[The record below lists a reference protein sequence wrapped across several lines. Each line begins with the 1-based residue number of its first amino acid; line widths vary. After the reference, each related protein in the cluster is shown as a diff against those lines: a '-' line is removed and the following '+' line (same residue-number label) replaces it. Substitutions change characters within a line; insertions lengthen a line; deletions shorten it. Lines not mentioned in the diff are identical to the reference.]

1 VREPGGHTIA
11 HAIEPYDASRVH
23 GGWLSLEDV
32 ATVRARLCSVPVA
45 VRRTLPGMQP
55 KRADVL
61 PTGALL
67 FETALLHLG
76 ATGAWVS
83 DRGLRWGVGSE
94 GITIFNTIVT
104 PNSVTYPWSVCK
116 WGTSGAAQ
124 QSEYIKADSY
134 HPGGVNVLFL
144 DGAVRPQRETKVS
157 VFAPWD
163 ETSYVVVDIPEALW
177 SNLGLTYLA
186 HTHVPTV
193 WSKQDIELERREWTR
208 NKDGTFEIERQLP
221 NGIVFG
227 AKIIPSREAVRMEL
241 WLTNGTKGP
250 LSDLRVQ
257 NCVMLKGA
265 PGFEEQTNDNKV
277 FSKSYVAVQNKAG
290 NRWIITAWEPCDRAW
305 GNAPCPCLHS
315 DPKFPD
321 CAPGKTERLRGW
333 LSFYEGTEIQKELD
347 RIDATG
353 WKRAKP

>member
-1 VREPGGHTIA
+1 MVIKSRRGLFRASFLALLVVFVALNARGDADEQEPANTRPPRDEADLRYWLQNMVWYHRYSTDEIREATGLSEAEIAAALKKFDVRPETK
-11 HAIEPYDASRVH
+11 
-23 GGWLSLEDV
+23 
-32 ATVRARLCSVPVA
+32 
-45 VRRTLPGMQP
+45 P
-55 KRADVL
+55 KRPADAPLLVL
-61 PTGALL
+61 P
-67 FETALLHLG
+67 
-76 ATGAWVS
+76 
-83 DRGLRWGVGSE
+83 
-94 GITIFNTIVT
+94 
-104 PNSVTYPWSVCK
+104 Y
-116 WGTSGAAQ
+116 SGGR
-124 QSEYIKADSY
+124 
-134 HPGGVNVLFL
+134 HPRIGFL

-241 WLTNGTKGP
+241 WLTNGTKEP

-265 PGFEEQTNDNKV
+265 PGFEELTNDNKV
-277 FSKSYVAVQNKAG
+277 FSKPYVAVQNKAG